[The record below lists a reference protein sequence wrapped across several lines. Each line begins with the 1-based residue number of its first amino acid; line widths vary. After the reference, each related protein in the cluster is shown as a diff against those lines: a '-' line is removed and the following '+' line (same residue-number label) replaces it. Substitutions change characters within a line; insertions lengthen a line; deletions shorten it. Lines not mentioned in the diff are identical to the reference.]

1 MKKVILYTIAHFA
14 IALFTCGQ
22 LMAQARIARSEFLI
36 YDKRDDALNDVR
48 TKIDNHIVVKPELMF
63 EESTG
68 SVRAVYEQQ
77 IEVPAAWNDFSAY
90 LHMENVGSDYT
101 IFINGKQIC
110 DPIDRFS
117 PADLFISPYLEQG
130 ANTLAVVVVAEP
142 YMERL
147 TEGLTI
153 VERPQFE
160 NCYIFVQRRAGVYD
174 FNVRLLPDSLN
185 RFGRLQLDIT
195 VDNTFT
201 TAEELELGYDLYDPD
216 GKLVD
221 YSINK
226 FQLEPTSRDTVTFKP
241 FSYNSNQY
249 RWSASNPK
257 LYKLMIYVKRGGA
270 LREYIPLKVGFAKH
284 GYNDNGEILL
294 FDKALKLNKQTYNAA
309 KDKATTER
317 EIKALKAKGI
327 NCLCPEY
334 PQPKWF
340 YSICDAVGI
349 YVIDCAA
356 LAAPSSADNR
366 DVDGTPSNDPLL
378 VEEYLMRVDAM
389 YRRAQNHVSIIAFS
403 LGGNIGNGYNM
414 YKAYERLKAYGDSRP
429 IVFDGAAG
437 EWNSDI

>member
-1 MKKVILYTIAHFA
+1 MKRVILYTIILACA
-14 IALFTCGQ
+14 TLFTSHE
-22 LMAQARIARSEFLI
+22 LMAQARVARTEFI
-36 YDKRDDALNDVR
+36 CYDKREDALADVR
-48 TKIDNHIVVKPELMF
+48 TKIDNYIAINPELKF
-63 EESTG
+63 ETDSGT
-68 SVRAVYEQQ
+68 VRAAYEQT
-77 IEVPAAWNDFSAY
+77 IEIPAAWNDFSAY
-90 LHMENVGSDYT
+90 LHMENVGADYA

-110 DPIDRFS
+110 EPIDKFS

-130 ANTLAVVVVAEP
+130 SNILAVVVVAEP
-142 YMERL
+142 YMERIA
-147 TEGLTI
+147 EGLC
-153 VERPQFE
+153 VAERTQFE
-160 NCYIFVQRRAGVYD
+160 NCYVFAQRRVGVYD
-174 FNVRLLPDSLN
+174 YNVRLLPDSLN
-185 RFGRLQLDIT
+185 RFGRMQLDIT
-195 VDNTFT
+195 IENSFT
-201 TAEELELGYDLYDPD
+201 TDEELELGYDLYDPD

-221 YSINK
+221 YSVNK
-226 FQLEPTSRDTVTFKP
+226 FRFEGESRDTVTFRP

-257 LYKLMIYVKRGGA
+257 LYNLMIYVKRGGV
-270 LREYIPLKVGFAKH
+270 LREYIPVKVGFTKY
-284 GYNDNGEILL
+284 GYNDNGDILL
-294 FDKALKLNKQTYNAA
+294 FDKALKLTKQRYNSA

-317 EIKALKAKGI
+317 EIKAMKAKGI

-340 YSICDAVGI
+340 YSLCDAIGV

-378 VEEYLMRVDAM
+378 VEEYLRRVDAM

-414 YKAYERLKAYGDSRP
+414 YKAYEKLKAYGDSRP
-429 IVFDGAAG
+429 IIFEGAQG

>member
-14 IALFTCGQ
+14 IVLFTCGQ

-77 IEVPAAWNDFSAY
+77 IEVPAAWNDFNAY
-90 LHMENVGSDYT
+90 LHMENVGSDYA
-101 IFINGKQIC
+101 IFINGEQVC
-110 DPIDRFS
+110 DPIDKFS

-147 TEGLTI
+147 TEGLTV

-226 FQLEPTSRDTVTFKP
+226 FQLEPTSRYTVTFKP

-403 LGGNIGNGYNM
+403 LGGNISNGYNM